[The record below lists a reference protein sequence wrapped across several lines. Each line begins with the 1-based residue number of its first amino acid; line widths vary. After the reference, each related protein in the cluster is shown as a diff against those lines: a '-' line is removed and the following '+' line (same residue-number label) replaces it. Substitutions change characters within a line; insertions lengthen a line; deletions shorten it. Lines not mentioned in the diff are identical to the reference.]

1 MDEFERKNIIS
12 KTFNCDDLFH
22 VLVQYPI
29 ELTDIKKDDD
39 TIVRKPIT
47 CFVSN
52 KKIIP
57 FNQENVTQLNEA
69 KEKINSIYYIT
80 PNPKKIG
87 GTDYLQTTILESHED
102 QIIRN
107 LGLKLSMLIFR
118 QVGLSKTPI
127 YLYLTSDLRENVQW
141 EADIF
146 QILTAFKQSVKI

>member
-1 MDEFERKNIIS
+1 M
-12 KTFNCDDLFH
+12 
-22 VLVQYPI
+22 
-29 ELTDIKKDDD
+29 
-39 TIVRKPIT
+39 
-47 CFVSN
+47 
-52 KKIIP
+52 
-57 FNQENVTQLNEA
+57 
-69 KEKINSIYYIT
+69 
-80 PNPKKIG
+80 
-87 GTDYLQTTILESHED
+87 QTTILESHED